1 MLDKKSFIKGD
12 RVVGTHRL
20 RDQGRGTVIST
31 CPYGKDVQVL
41 WDTHQATPFDG
52 WMWCSLEEVISEDIA
67 DLYF

>member
-20 RDQGRGTVIST
+20 RYQGCGTVIST
-31 CPYGKDVQVL
+31 CSYGKIVQVL
-41 WDTHQATPFDG
+41 WDKHLGTWVKG
-52 WMWCSLEEVISEDIA
+52 EWCPLEEVISEDIA